1 MKVGADPIYE
11 GTLKVQPQAD
21 SKIFK
26 TDFVFGKKH
35 LSSVFINLPSRVDA

>member
-11 GTLKVQPQAD
+11 GALKVQPKAD
-21 SKIFK
+21 SKVFK

-35 LSSVFINLPSRVDA
+35 LSSVFINLSFRVDA